1 MAPTASLA
9 KATLVLVL
17 IAVSFDAWAAPG
29 SPSEAAPAETP
40 AYRALINDAAA
51 EYDAKHFAEARSLF
65 RRAHEL
71 EPSARTWR
79 GIGMAA
85 FELRDYVKSLR
96 ALEAS
101 LVDSRRPLSNAE
113 RDEVQA
119 LADQAR
125 VFVGHFAIRL
135 SPKDAVLK
143 VDQTPTTLDDGDIL
157 LLEFGHH
164 VLTALAPDRRS
175 ETREINVTG
184 GERREIS
191 INLPPL
197 PPADIELTGRARGA
211 SESAGP
217 AAWWFGGAGVL
228 AAGAVAGVLWWRYQ
242 SNQLDGCDDAPA
254 HGGVCRN
261 RSGLVLRN
269 QLALTT
275 AIGGAAGALA
285 LGAIATMKWTTE
297 REKKSGNPV
306 AHAAV
311 ACVPA
316 PAPAKVGCE
325 ISFSF

>member
-1 MAPTASLA
+1 MAPTASLT
-9 KATLVLVL
+9 KATLVLAL

-29 SPSEAAPAETP
+29 SSRDAAPADNQ
-40 AYRALINDAAA
+40 AYRSLINDAAA
-51 EYDAKHFAEARSLF
+51 EYDAKHFAEARALF

-79 GIGMAA
+79 GMGMAA

-101 LVDSRRPLSNAE
+101 LVDSRLPLSTAE
-113 RDEVQA
+113 RDEVQS

-125 VFVGHFAIRL
+125 VFVGHFVIRL

-164 VLTALAPDRRS
+164 VLTAVAPDRHT
-175 ETREINVTG
+175 ETREITVAG

-197 PPADIELTGRARGA
+197 PSADIDLTGRAPGA

-217 AAWWFGGAGVL
+217 AWWFGGAGVL

-242 SNQLDGCDDAPA
+242 SNQLDGCDDALA
-254 HGGVCRN
+254 HGSVCRN

-269 QLALTT
+269 QLALTS

-297 REKKSGNPV
+297 RDKKTGNSE
-306 AHAAV
+306 AHVAV

-316 PAPAKVGCE
+316 PAKVGCE
-325 ISFSF
+325 VSFSF

>member
-1 MAPTASLA
+1 MA
-9 KATLVLVL
+9 L

-29 SPSEAAPAETP
+29 SSREAAPAETQ
-40 AYRALINDAAA
+40 AYRSLINDAVA
-51 EYDAKHFAEARSLF
+51 EYDAKHFAEARALF

-101 LVDSRRPLSNAE
+101 LVDSRLPLSNAE

-135 SPKDAVLK
+135 SPKDAVLN
-143 VDQTPTTLDDGDIL
+143 VDHTPTTLDDGDIL

-164 VLTALAPDRRS
+164 VLTAVAPDRRS
-175 ETREINVTG
+175 ETREINVAG

-197 PPADIELTGRARGA
+197 PRPPTSISPAARRARRNRQDRPGG
-211 SESAGP
+211 SAAP
-217 AAWWFGGAGVL
+217 ACWPQERLPACSGGAIKATSSMAATYAL
-228 AAGAVAGVLWWRYQ
+228 AR
-242 SNQLDGCDDAPA
+242 
-254 HGGVCRN
+254 GGVCRN

-275 AIGGAAGALA
+275 AIGGAAGAIA

-297 REKKSGNPV
+297 RDKKSGNPIAPV
-306 AHAAV
+306 AV

-316 PAPAKVGCE
+316 PAKVGCE
-325 ISFSF
+325 VSFSF

>member
-29 SPSEAAPAETP
+29 SSREAAPGETQ

-51 EYDAKHFAEARSLF
+51 EYDAKHFAEARALF

-79 GIGMAA
+79 GMGMAA

-101 LVDSRRPLSNAE
+101 LVDSRLPLSNAE

-125 VFVGHFAIRL
+125 VFVGHFVMRL
-135 SPKDAVLK
+135 SPRDAVLK

-197 PPADIELTGRARGA
+197 PPADIELTGRAPGA

-217 AAWWFGGAGVL
+217 AWWFGGAGVL

-242 SNQLDGCDDAPA
+242 SNQLDGCDDALA

-275 AIGGAAGALA
+275 AIGGVAGALA

-297 REKKSGNPV
+297 RDKTSGNPV
-306 AHAAV
+306 AHVAV

-316 PAPAKVGCE
+316 LAKVGCE
-325 ISFSF
+325 VSFSF